1 VLWQSLTGA
10 LTIPGN
16 RFNRDFRV
24 FRELMLG
31 RLRTYFLTGIV
42 VAAPIAITIW
52 LVWWFV
58 SLIDGW
64 IKPFIPS
71 VYNPDNYLPFP
82 VPGVGL
88 VVALFV
94 ITVIGAL
101 AANLVGKTLINFGER
116 TLDRMPVVRSV
127 YKGVKQIFETA
138 LSSGSGNFSSV
149 GVIGYPR
156 PGVNVVVFI
165 ARELDSAEI
174 GMAPGQRFYS
184 AFMPTT
190 PNPTSGFLFFVET
203 KQVTILDI
211 TVEEA
216 AKLVISA
223 GLVTPQQLREAG
235 ATIAKED
242 DTISILT
249 SSEAALEQQARRKPV
264 TGNTRKV
271 STPPARKRKG

>member
-1 VLWQSLTGA
+1 M
-10 LTIPGN
+10 
-16 RFNRDFRV
+16 F
-24 FRELMLG
+24 G

-42 VAAPIAITIW
+42 VSAPIAITIW

-58 SLIDGW
+58 SLVDGW

-71 VYNPDNYLPFP
+71 IYNPDTYLPFP

-88 VVALFV
+88 VAALII
-94 ITVIGAL
+94 ITFIGAL

-116 TLDRMPVVRSV
+116 TLDRMPVIRSV

-138 LSSGSGNFSSV
+138 LSSGTGNFSSV

-165 ARELDSAEI
+165 ARELDSGEI
-174 GMAPGQRFYS
+174 GLEPGKRFYS

-190 PNPTSGFLFFVET
+190 PNPTSGFLFFVDVKE
-203 KQVTILDI
+203 VTILDI

-223 GLVTPQQLREAG
+223 GLVTPQQLREADVDM
-235 ATIAKED
+235 A
-242 DTISILT
+242 
-249 SSEAALEQQARRKPV
+249 SEQDAITMLFSGGDKGMQPVKRAANGRKKPSKTV
-264 TGNTRKV
+264 KKNK
-271 STPPARKRKG
+271 